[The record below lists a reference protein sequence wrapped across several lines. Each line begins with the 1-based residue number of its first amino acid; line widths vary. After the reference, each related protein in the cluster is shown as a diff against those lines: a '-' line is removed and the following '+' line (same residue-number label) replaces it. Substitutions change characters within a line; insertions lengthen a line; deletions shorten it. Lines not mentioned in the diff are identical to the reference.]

1 MISNTKDKLITVLI
15 HVLIWGF
22 LIFVLFM
29 YPVLSGAMVKLPD
42 TFWAKQDIHIL
53 LLLFTY
59 YINAFYLVNKL
70 LLKNKPVLFVGVL
83 IAWCFVTS
91 LFLDWIDQEL
101 NLFIVHERA
110 FGHKMLPFLHVDFFG
125 LMTMF
130 FISGISTGI
139 SLVQHWHRDAKAR
152 QHFESLRIT
161 TELSSLKAQI
171 NPHFFF
177 NTLNTIYALTYV
189 NVETSRQSLYKLS
202 HMMRYLLY
210 ETQQDTTL
218 LSREVEFI
226 KDYIGIMKLRLRDN
240 TKVIFAV
247 PDQLHEKSISPM
259 LLLPFVENAFK
270 HGVDDTAISTIFV
283 EIEQDSKGIILKVVN
298 GIFTRPEYSEPEKE
312 DKGIGLINTRR
323 RLDLLY
329 PDKYNLQTNMDTKAA
344 KYELNLQIT
353 LV

>member
-70 LLKNKPVLFVGVL
+70 LLKNKPVLFIGVL
-83 IAWCFVTS
+83 IAWCFITS
-91 LFLDWIDQEL
+91 LFLDWIDQRL

-139 SLVQHWHRDAKAR
+139 SLVQHWHRDAKVR
-152 QHFESLRIT
+152 QDFESLRAT
-161 TELSSLKAQI
+161 TELSFLKAQI

-210 ETQQDTTL
+210 ETQQDTAL
-218 LSREVEFI
+218 LSKEVEFI
-226 KDYIGIMKLRLRDN
+226 KDYIEIMKLRLREN
-240 TKVIFAV
+240 TIVVFDIPEHLQEMPIA
-247 PDQLHEKSISPM
+247 PM
-259 LLLPFVENAFK
+259 LLLPLVENAFK
-270 HGVDDTAISTIFV
+270 HGVDDASDCTISV
-283 EIEQDSKGIILKVVN
+283 EIKQNSTGITLMVIN
-298 GIFTRPEYSEPEKE
+298 GIFTQPDYAAQET
-312 DKGIGLINTRR
+312 DNKGIGLINTRR

-329 PDKYNLQTNMDTKAA
+329 LDRYFLDINADTQAA
-344 KYELNLQIT
+344 KYELNLQLT
-353 LV
+353 LI